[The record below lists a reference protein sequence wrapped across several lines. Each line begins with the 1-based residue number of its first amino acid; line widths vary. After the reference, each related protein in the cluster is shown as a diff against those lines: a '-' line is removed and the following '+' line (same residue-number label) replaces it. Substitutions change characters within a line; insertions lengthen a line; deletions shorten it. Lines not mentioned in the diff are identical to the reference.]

1 MHLVFLAN
9 SHISH
14 LEKSI
19 VSEMSAGLK
28 VVFASGTPTGGLWKS
43 TIIKTEIFL
52 NFTLVLPNY
61 GTVLTLWSQSWRETN
76 SCHLPVLGTENLP
89 TANGFRHRTS
99 NYGTTEFV

>member
-1 MHLVFLAN
+1 MVVNITMTVHIRKYKKNDMDLVILAIN

-43 TIIKTEIFL
+43 TNK
-52 NFTLVLPNY
+52 
-61 GTVLTLWSQSWRETN
+61 
-76 SCHLPVLGTENLP
+76 
-89 TANGFRHRTS
+89 
-99 NYGTTEFV
+99 

>member
-43 TIIKTEIFL
+43 TIIKTEIFKFY
-52 NFTLVLPNY
+52 FTELPNY
-61 GTVLTLWSQSWRETN
+61 RVYTMATIMERDKYLSLAST
-76 SCHLPVLGTENLP
+76 TENLP
-89 TANGFRHRTS
+89 TAYGFRYRIS
-99 NYGTTEFV
+99 NYGTTDFV

>member
-1 MHLVFLAN
+1 MHLVIFAIN

-43 TIIKTEIFL
+43 TIIKTGIFL
-52 NFTLVLPNY
+52 NFTV
-61 GTVLTLWSQSWRETN
+61 T
-76 SCHLPVLGTENLP
+76 
-89 TANGFRHRTS
+89 
-99 NYGTTEFV
+99 